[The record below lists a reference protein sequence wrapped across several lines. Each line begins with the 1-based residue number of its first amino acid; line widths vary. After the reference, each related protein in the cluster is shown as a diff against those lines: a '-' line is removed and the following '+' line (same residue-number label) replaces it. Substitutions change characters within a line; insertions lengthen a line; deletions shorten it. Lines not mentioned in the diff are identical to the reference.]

1 MRRHLDKLTGYLKIH
16 PLHAIKILKILVE
29 YIRNFNISDLYFIF
43 RQKHKDQAERT
54 VKVLK
59 LVFVLDYAFKM
70 KSRIIHYQ

>member
-1 MRRHLDKLTGYLKIH
+1 MRSRYSVLI
-16 PLHAIKILKILVE
+16 E

-59 LVFVLDYAFKM
+59 LVFVLDNAFKM
-70 KSRIIHYQ
+70 KSRLSIINKTKYARG